1 MKIAILG
8 AQGFLGKSLSSAL
21 LNLGHEVIGFVLEPS
36 KLANSNFPC
45 RLVNELI
52 YTSQSNNF
60 EFDVTINLA
69 ARRSTLSQ
77 PLSELQVTEY
87 TFHIPREFIHK
98 TASQNTLVINASTYI
113 QNYAGIKGKTVD
125 SYGKAKQLLSNFI
138 EDRSKIMGFRAL
150 DLYFFTLYGIGD
162 RPSHLV
168 PLLLNAAR
176 TGQEIE
182 LSPGDQ
188 LLNLMYVED
197 AVSNILKCLSWK
209 IESQYEAYS
218 VWAEDYFSVRQLVSR
233 IEGTINLDVK
243 SKWGARSYVG
253 HEMMTPWNVPV
264 PQLPFLSVPTTL
276 EEGIKKIW
284 QSSAGIP

>member
-36 KLANSNFPC
+36 KAANSKFPC

-52 YTSQSNNF
+52 HISHSNNF

-87 TFHIPREFIHK
+87 TFHIPREFINK

-138 EDRSKIMGFRAL
+138 EDKSKIMGFRAL

-209 IESQYEAYS
+209 MESQYEAYS
-218 VWAEDYFSVRQLVSR
+218 VWTEDYFSVRQLVSR

-243 SKWGARSYVG
+243 SKWGARSYAG